1 MEFKGT
7 SGLWEFDNNCVSTKQ
22 KVIGNIV
29 CESPSWSE
37 ASNANWKANAQLI
50 SKAPGMLEMLKE
62 TLSYLESFIIQEE
75 AERMLNFKIKQLIEE
90 ATKID

>member
-7 SGLWEFDNNCVSTKQ
+7 SGLWEFDKYCVSTKEE
-22 KVIGNIV
+22 VMGNII

-37 ASNANWKANAQLI
+37 ASNANWKANAKLI
-50 SKAPGMLEMLKE
+50 SKAPEMLEMLKDILDSNQLDEHFLYMEIE
-62 TLSYLESFIIQEE
+62 T
-75 AERMLNFKIKQLIEE
+75 LIEE